1 MSIGSTLLAS
11 TRSALRRLR
20 PHVWSCAMVDAVSSR
35 TILLSGGIDSACLLA
50 LCAEQDREE
59 DVDALF
65 VDYGQAAAGPE
76 RRAAVAVAASFGV
89 RLREAQVSIGPIPE
103 GEIPGRNALL
113 VHLALSMAGRGPLTV
128 MLGIH
133 AGTGYRDCS
142 PEFVTA
148 MQVSLDAHRGGTAQ
162 LAAPFANWTKVEI
175 YAYADA
181 MSVPVVLTYSCDAG
195 TVPPCGACPS
205 CRDRKMLRAGQ

>member
-1 MSIGSTLLAS
+1 M
-11 TRSALRRLR
+11 RRLR
-20 PHVWSCAMVDAVSSR
+20 PDVWSRPMVGAVPSR

-50 LCAEQDREE
+50 LCAEQDR
-59 DVDALF
+59 DNVDALF

-76 RRAAVAVAASFGV
+76 RDAAVAVAASFGT
-89 RLREAQVSIGPIPE
+89 RLREAQVSMGPIPP

-113 VHLALSMAGRGPLTV
+113 VHLALSMAGPGPVTV

-142 PEFVTA
+142 PEFVAA
-148 MQVSLDAHRGGTAQ
+148 MQVAFDAHRDGTAQ
-162 LAAPFANWTKVEI
+162 LAAPFVTWTKTEI

-181 MSVPVVLTYSCDAG
+181 MSVPVPLTYSCEAG

-205 CRDRKMLRAGQ
+205 CRDRKLLRAGQ

>member
-1 MSIGSTLLAS
+1 
-11 TRSALRRLR
+11 
-20 PHVWSCAMVDAVSSR
+20 MVDAVPSR

-50 LCAEQDREE
+50 LCAQQKRD

-76 RRAAVAVAASFGV
+76 RRAAVEVAAWFGV
-89 RLREAQVSIGPIPE
+89 RLREAQVRIGPIPE
-103 GEIPGRNALL
+103 GEIPGRNALF
-113 VHLALSMAGRGPLTV
+113 VHLALSMASHGPVTV

-148 MQVSLDAHRGGTAQ
+148 MQVSLDAHRDGSAQ
-162 LAAPFANWTKVEI
+162 LAAPFVAWTKADI

-181 MSVPVVLTYSCDAG
+181 MAVPVRLTYSCEVG
-195 TVPPCGACPS
+195 TVPPCRACPS
-205 CRDRKMLRAGQ
+205 CRDREMLRAGE